1 MPEETAGNQKWKG
14 AAPNLINKDV
24 AKSHLGVKYIYQSPT
39 YPSRIINSSESN
51 SSREEKACT
60 KKYLIQLS
68 TLVNMPRLKIKGIKL
83 IKFTSNPTHAPN
95 QLGEEIIIKTDS
107 NKINTNNI
115 IEGINMIRIRI
126 KSINRV

>member
-1 MPEETAGNQKWKG
+1 M
-14 AAPNLINKDV
+14 
-24 AKSHLGVKYIYQSPT
+24 YQSPA
-39 YPSRIINSSESN
+39 YPSHIINNSESN
-51 SSREEKACT
+51 NSKEEKACT

-83 IKFTSNPTHAPN
+83 IKFTSNPTQAPN
-95 QLGEEIIIKTDS
+95 QLGEEIIIKTDN
-107 NKINTNNI
+107 NKINTNNS